1 MKEVAKSVLQ
11 SFLLLLT
18 MTVITGVI
26 YPVAV
31 TAVAQAVFKHQANGS
46 LVRDAKGKVFGSE
59 LLGQQFSQ
67 DKYFYSRP
75 SATGSYAYNAAGS
88 CGSNLGPTNQDLLK
102 LVRERTDKLR
112 RNHPNADGKIPTD
125 LVTASSS
132 GLDPHISVESAEF
145 QIARV
150 ANARGLGFALV
161 KSMVQRET
169 EPRQY
174 NIFGEPRVNVL
185 KLNLALDKLK

>member
-1 MKEVAKSVLQ
+1 
-11 SFLLLLT
+11 